1 MSKSRITTEK
11 KLPPIHPGRI
21 LLEDLKDEQISIN
34 GLAQAIRV
42 PANRISL
49 IVNEKR
55 GITADT
61 AARLG
66 RYFGTSG
73 AILAEHPEALRSRL
87 HRLGRD
93 RAGRYSKAGSLNFA
107 PVRPRLTLVVAPSPV
122 RSVARCLAYE

>member
-1 MSKSRITTEK
+1 MSKSPTTTRGRN
-11 KLPPIHPGRI
+11 LPPIHPGKI
-21 LLEDLKDEQISIN
+21 LFEDMQDEQISIN

-66 RYFGTSG
+66 LYFGTS
-73 AILAEHPEALRSRL
+73 AQYWLNIQNRFDLDSLD
-87 HRLGRD
+87 RD
-93 RAGRYSKAGSLNFA
+93 VI
-107 PVRPRLTLVVAPSPV
+107 VRDVIPKQA
-122 RSVARCLAYE
+122 A